1 MDYFSGCQKSTFN
14 LKNKFICQGNFFAY
28 HVTGSPYS
36 RIFFCAMYAYL
47 KDIYKTLKRIGKI
60 KCVSQL
66 TILLN
71 LHISKFHR
79 SLHKEK
85 IEIIKV

>member
-1 MDYFSGCQKSTFN
+1 MSR
-14 LKNKFICQGNFFAY
+14 KFFCLPRNWIPLLQNFL
-28 HVTGSPYS
+28 
-36 RIFFCAMYAYL
+36 CAMYVYL

-60 KCVSQL
+60 KFVAQL

-71 LHISKFHR
+71 LYISKFHR
-79 SLHKEK
+79 SLHKGK